1 MLYTGGCDTCYMQE
15 VVIHVICRRYM
26 LNTGDCDMLYAGG
39 CDMLNAG
46 GCDTCYIQGGCDT
59 CYIQE
64 IVIQV
69 QEVVIH
75 VIYRRL

>member
-1 MLYTGGCDTCYMQE
+1 
-15 VVIHVICRRYM
+15 M
-26 LNTGDCDMLYAGG
+26 LNT
-39 CDMLNAG
+39 
-46 GCDTCYIQGGCDT
+46 GGCDT

-64 IVIQV
+64 VVIQSYV

>member
-15 VVIHVICRRYM
+15 VVIHVI
-26 LNTGDCDMLYAGG
+26 
-39 CDMLNAG
+39 
-46 GCDTCYIQGGCDT
+46 I
-59 CYIQE
+59 
-64 IVIQV
+64 